1 MRSENS
7 GRSTLPVMA
16 CEDDRDGVC
25 GGARPALVTRAGRT
39 VFAGSGRTPL
49 EVLRAMRDGGPVH
62 PREAELAEAW
72 LERHPADV
80 DGLL

>member
-1 MRSENS
+1 
-7 GRSTLPVMA
+7 MA

-25 GGARPALVTRAGRT
+25 GAAPPALVTRAGRT

-49 EVLRAMRDGGPVH
+49 EVLRALQGGAAVD

-72 LERHPADV
+72 LERQPADV
-80 DGLL
+80 QALL

>member
-1 MRSENS
+1 
-7 GRSTLPVMA
+7 MA

-25 GGARPALVTRAGRT
+25 AAAAPALVTRAGRT

-49 EVLRAMRDGGPVH
+49 EVLRALRDGAAVD

-72 LERHPADV
+72 LERDPGAV